1 MVKSGATVAIIKDG
15 KILLTKRSDFEVWC
29 LPGGHVDEGESV
41 AEAAIREAREEV
53 GLEVELT
60 RFVGVYSRLGGDSSV
75 HLNLFAA
82 KQIGGTLTPQPEE
95 VLEIRYFSPDEL
107 PELMFWWH
115 RQQIKDAFK
124 GASSSESAVP
134 AVVWSFEVI
143 PAEPVASRQ
152 ELYALQARSG
162 LAPSDFYQYFFEKN
176 GTHRIKRHL

>member
-1 MVKSGATVAIIKDG
+1 MVKLGATVAIIEDS
-15 KILLTKRSDFEVWC
+15 KILLTKREDFEVWC
-29 LPGGHVDEGESV
+29 LPGGHVDEGESI
-41 AEAAIREAREEV
+41 AEAAIREAREEL

-60 RFVGVYSRLGGDSSV
+60 RFVGVYSRLGGDSCI

-82 KQIGGTLTPQPEE
+82 KITGGNLTPQPEE
-95 VLEIRYFSPDEL
+95 VLEIAYFAPDEL

-115 RQQIKDAFK
+115 RQQIVDAFN
-124 GASSSESAVP
+124 GDE

-162 LAPSDFYQYFFEKN
+162 LAPSDFYKHYFEKN
-176 GTHRIKRHL
+176 GTHRIKRYL